1 MDRLQQTTP
10 FVGGTSP
17 SSGGSGDPSPMT
29 AVGVVCAMEAA
40 AAHRWQSGLAGK
52 TVLVLGA
59 GKVGGDIVRLLV
71 EQGAIVLA
79 SDVNPER
86 IAAAN
91 RAGAARIIDPSDAL
105 HTPADIFC
113 PCAMGGVITER
124 SVVNLPFEIIVGA
137 ANNQLA
143 STEVAAA
150 LKAADVLYVPDYLA
164 NAGGI
169 INIAE
174 EPGGYDLMRARRAVE
189 RIRETTTMVLQHA
202 ETLGITPVAAA
213 ERLVDERLQLAR
225 SG

>member
-1 MDRLQQTTP
+1 
-10 FVGGTSP
+10 
-17 SSGGSGDPSPMT
+17 
-29 AVGVVCAMEAA
+29 
-40 AAHRWQSGLAGK
+40 
-52 TVLVLGA
+52 
-59 GKVGGDIVRLLV
+59 
-71 EQGAIVLA
+71 
-79 SDVNPER
+79 
-86 IAAAN
+86 
-91 RAGAARIIDPSDAL
+91 
-105 HTPADIFC
+105 
-113 PCAMGGVITER
+113 MGGVITER